1 MRRFLYFLQAMLGNL
16 DEARRLRQ
24 LALADAEELGLTTR
38 IATIGES
45 YYPSFA
51 LGSAE
56 IEQFLRRSLAIYTE
70 HGWEAMRSSV
80 APRLALAL
88 SDQGRYEE
96 AEALA
101 PTGDHPVR
109 PDDYDA
115 RFFDL
120 AARAR
125 VLAWRGDV
133 DTAESL
139 VREAMAIADRTDN
152 LQARAWIRIE
162 LSELLSRTGKSDEAH
177 SLLEAAIQLAEEKE
191 SVAIAERARARLAEL
206 RSPAAPH

>member
-1 MRRFLYFLQAMLGNL
+1 MRRFLYYFQAMLGNV

-45 YYPSFA
+45 YYPSLA
-51 LGSAE
+51 LGSVE

-70 HGWEAMRSSV
+70 HGWEAMCSSV
-80 APRLALAL
+80 GPRLALAL

-115 RFFDL
+115 RLFGL

-162 LSELLSRTGKSDEAH
+162 LAELLSRMGKSDEAH
-177 SLLEAAIQLAEEKE
+177 SLLEAAIRFAEEKE
-191 SVAIAERARARLAEL
+191 SVPIAERYEALFDEL
-206 RSPAAPH
+206 IAG